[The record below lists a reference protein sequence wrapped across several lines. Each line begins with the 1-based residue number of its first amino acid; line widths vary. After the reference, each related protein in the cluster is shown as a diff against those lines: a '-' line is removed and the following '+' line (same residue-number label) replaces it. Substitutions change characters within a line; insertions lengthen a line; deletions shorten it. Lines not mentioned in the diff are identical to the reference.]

1 MKKRLLLST
10 LLISTTLLGTACNK
24 TEQPKAENK
33 KPETEQ
39 VEKTAEEK
47 ATEIVEDLKEDQKKE
62 EVEIASVEDLIKNKL
77 ATEDDI
83 KFLRDHKLSDRNIL
97 EYYESINGTEVTP
110 EDKKTLENYL
120 DQVHG
125 IDLESIDT
133 DVITDNGKKFGLVI
147 FSRVSCPHCREYGG
161 SEDFKY
167 LLGKEKFKVSG
178 VNTRSDAY
186 NDEARRL
193 YPVEG
198 VPSIY
203 IFNKDGTVWTP
214 TEEQVTKLKAAEIPV
229 ETQTNGE
236 GAVYTVIMG
245 GLTKTQADLLEK
257 TIEE

>member
-24 TEQPKAENK
+24 TEQPKEENK
-33 KPETEQ
+33 NPETEQ

-62 EVEIASVEDLIKNKL
+62 EVEIASVEDLIENKL

-83 KFLRDHKLSDRNIL
+83 KFLRDHNLSDRNIL
-97 EYYESINGTEVTP
+97 EYYESINGEEVTP
-110 EDKKTLENYL
+110 EDKETLEKYL
-120 DQVHG
+120 DQVHS

-133 DVITDNGKKFGLVI
+133 DVITDNGNKYGLVI

-167 LLGKEKFKVSG
+167 LLGKDLFKVSG
-178 VNTRSDAY
+178 INTRSDAY

-193 YPVEG
+193 YPIEG
-198 VPSIY
+198 VPSL
-203 IFNKDGTVWTP
+203 
-214 TEEQVTKLKAAEIPV
+214 LKI
-229 ETQTNGE
+229 
-236 GAVYTVIMG
+236 
-245 GLTKTQADLLEK
+245 
-257 TIEE
+257 

>member
-24 TEQPKAENK
+24 TEQPKEENK

-83 KFLRDHKLSDRNIL
+83 KFLRDHNLSDRNIL
-97 EYYESINGTEVTP
+97 EYYESINGEEVTP
-110 EDKKTLENYL
+110 EDKETLEKYL
-120 DQVHG
+120 DQVHS

-133 DVITDNGKKFGLVI
+133 DVITDNGNKYGLVI

-167 LLGKEKFKVSG
+167 LLGKDLFKVSG

-193 YPVEG
+193 YPIEG
-198 VPSIY
+198 VPTIY
-203 IFNKDGTVWTP
+203 IFNKEGTVWTP
-214 TEEQVTKLKAAEIPV
+214 TEEQVTKLKAAEIPLA
-229 ETQTNGE
+229 TQTNGE

-245 GLTKTQADLLEK
+245 GLTKTQADILEK

>member
-120 DQVHG
+120 DQVHA

-133 DVITDNGKKFGLVI
+133 DVITDNGKKFGL
-147 FSRVSCPHCREYGG
+147 
-161 SEDFKY
+161 
-167 LLGKEKFKVSG
+167 L
-178 VNTRSDAY
+178 
-186 NDEARRL
+186 
-193 YPVEG
+193 
-198 VPSIY
+198 
-203 IFNKDGTVWTP
+203 
-214 TEEQVTKLKAAEIPV
+214 
-229 ETQTNGE
+229 
-236 GAVYTVIMG
+236 
-245 GLTKTQADLLEK
+245 
-257 TIEE
+257 